1 MKKYRAGIVGYG
13 NVGKGAEA
21 ALLHADDM
29 ELFGVF
35 SRRAKDGMSTL
46 TGAPVYPYDDAAKYT
61 DEIDVMI
68 LCGGS
73 AGDLLNQGPHFASMF
88 TCVDS
93 FDTHAR
99 IPEYFTAMDAR
110 AKDAGK
116 VSVISVGWD
125 PGLFSLIRVLGVSCL
140 PKGAD
145 NTFWGKGVSQGHSEA
160 IRRIEGVQDAIQYT
174 VPVESTVDA
183 VRNAEQTQFATRQKH
198 TRECFVVAKP
208 DADQEKIRETI
219 VSMPNYFSDYD
230 TTVHFISQEDL
241 DKNHGTMPHGGFV
254 FRTGQTGQELDSSH
268 VMEFSLNLE
277 SNPEFTASVMVACAR
292 AACRLYDQG
301 QTGARTIFDI
311 PVGMLVDMT
320 PETLRKDLL

>member
-1 MKKYRAGIVGYG
+1 MTIYKAGIVGYG
-13 NVGKGAEA
+13 NVGKGVEA
-21 ALLHADDM
+21 ALLHAQDM
-29 ELFGVF
+29 QLAGVF
-35 SRRAKDGMSTL
+35 SRRADQGVRSL
-46 TGAPVYPYDDAAKYT
+46 SGAPVYPYDSASEYT

-73 AGDLLNQGPHFASMF
+73 AGDLLEQGPHFASMF

-99 IPEYFTAMDAR
+99 IPEYFAAVDAR
-110 AKDAGK
+110 AKEAGK
-116 VSVISVGWD
+116 ISLISVGWD
-125 PGLFSLIRVLGVSCL
+125 PGLFSLIRVLGLSCL

-160 IRRIEGVQDAIQYT
+160 IRRIEGVQDAVQYT
-174 VPVESTVDA
+174 VPVDAAVDA
-183 VRNAEQTQFATRQKH
+183 VRNAQQTKFSARQKH

-208 DADQEKIRETI
+208 GADTEQIKKTI
-219 VSMPNYFSDYD
+219 VSMPHYFSDYD
-230 TTVHFISQEDL
+230 TTVHFVSQEEL

-254 FRTGQTGQELDSSH
+254 FRTGQTGKNLDSSH

-292 AACRLYDQG
+292 AACRLHEQG
-301 QTGARTIFDI
+301 QTGARSIFDI

-320 PETLRKDLL
+320 SEDLRKTLL